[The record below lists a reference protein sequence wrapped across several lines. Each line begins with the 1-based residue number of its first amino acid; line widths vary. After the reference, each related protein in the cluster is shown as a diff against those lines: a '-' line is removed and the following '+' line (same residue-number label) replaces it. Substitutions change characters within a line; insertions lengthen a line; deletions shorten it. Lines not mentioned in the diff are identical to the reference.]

1 MNLLS
6 TAPLAELSPAVVA
19 MLELIP
25 LTVAV
30 VFYWHRVM
38 TLSWAGRP
46 VPLWRQ
52 LSYGFG
58 LFLASFVLFSP
69 WGYLA
74 EELVIAHMVEH
85 LVIGDIAAL
94 FIVLG
99 LTRSIMQP
107 ILAIRFFDRLQVL
120 ANPFVA
126 IPLWAINLFFWH
138 IPVMYDAA
146 YGGALLDADTIHGG
160 DGFDTID
167 YAMSEVGVEVADRD
181 AGIGRNAAGE
191 LQLQIAQ
198 ARNAQ
203 ERGEI
208 RTFVEPAALEQFVVE
223 PAEELGHAECVALAD
238 LFKDVP
244 EQVFEAQ
251 AGGYAAQPDR
261 AAAGGVEIG
270 IGVDEDLAHGRVL
283 RRMGGPPS
291 DHCRRSGGASPQ
303 RLMRVPSTARNWA
316 IQAGA
321 VTRLPSV
328 TAWSMG
334 MWWRSTS
341 TPPTVPPHQCRCLL
355 RRKPLTGC

>member
-146 YGGALLDADTIHGG
+146 YGGALLH
-160 DGFDTID
+160 
-167 YAMSEVGVEVADRD
+167 GVEHGLFLFFGCLMWMPVFGPLPTPSWFGPGWKVVYVIIVRFIAAILGNILMWTNFTLYDQYG
-181 AGIGRNAAGE
+181 AGHLKWGISAVQDQSTAGVIMMVE
-191 LQLQIAQ
+191 
-198 ARNAQ
+198 
-203 ERGEI
+203 G
-208 RTFVEPAALEQFVVE
+208 TFLI
-223 PAEELGHAECVALAD
+223 LGVLAWT
-238 LFKDVP
+238 F
-244 EQVFEAQ
+244 FEAAKQ
-251 AGGYAAQPDR
+251 STQKQDLIDLAYNR
-261 AAAGGVEIG
+261 GVEI
-270 IGVDEDLAHGRVL
+270 DEARIERAVKAGHGDLLEKRILAG
-283 RRMGGPPS
+283 
-291 DHCRRSGGASPQ
+291 DTGAD
-303 RLMRVPSTARNWA
+303 
-316 IQAGA
+316 A
-321 VTRLPSV
+321 VV
-328 TAWSMG
+328 
-334 MWWRSTS
+334 
-341 TPPTVPPHQCRCLL
+341 
-355 RRKPLTGC
+355 K